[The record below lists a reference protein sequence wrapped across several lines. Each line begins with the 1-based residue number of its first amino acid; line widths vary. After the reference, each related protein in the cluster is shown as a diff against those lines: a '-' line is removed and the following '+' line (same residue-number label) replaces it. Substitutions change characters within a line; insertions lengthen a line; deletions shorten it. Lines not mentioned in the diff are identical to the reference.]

1 MASVSLVSIL
11 LLAVSCTVQAEKLCI
26 SEQGNCHVTLN
37 CEQCKPLKWL
47 VRNAQIISNNSLVVF
62 LPGQHTLNSSGL
74 NEGLVNFTNKDNVSL
89 TGSDGD
95 NSSIVQCHGIGAGFL
110 FQLSVNIYIHK
121 ITLNKCGVSLT
132 NTSALQFLHSA
143 NITLSHVAILNSTT
157 YSLIIDGV
165 CEGYVE
171 ITKSKFIGCGMQ
183 DQEKGSIILLVD
195 SCQSNRSITINLSST
210 IIISILNQLYE
221 FGNGLDSKTEGL
233 HLRIH
238 QPMVTVTIRNV
249 TVENNKGRNVEINML
264 NFNQNPSRVYFMDCF
279 ILNGRSYHG
288 GGVYVTLSQQGE
300 AEDDSSCRKEHI
312 ASISFTNTTFQ
323 GNIASKSGG
332 AFQLRGEIWRSFCSH
347 SNIVF
352 FNCTFKQNYAK
363 LGGALLMRQSRTP
376 SYIPHIEP
384 QLSVYINNCNF
395 KENGLLPYTDS
406 QIRGDSIVRL
416 HEVDNVLIKNTNFT
430 GNNGSALLLMDSTV
444 LFEGNINF
452 SANNASY
459 GAAIRVCKNSLFF
472 IKNNTYI
479 SFENNK
485 AEVAGGAIY
494 AGDQCLQV
502 IPKCFYQPLS
512 NSPMNVSQ
520 LENEISL
527 NFINN
532 TASIAGDAIY
542 GGSVDYCFTLTKFY
556 TSHSSNS
563 FGAVFNTTFHF
574 TPDTASKVTSDP
586 YGVCICHP
594 DTGQPNCTVKEV
606 TLQEQYPGKRFTVNV
621 TAVGQTHGTVSA
633 PINVTGKPMN
643 VKVYDYNLP
652 ISAPCQSI
660 TLAVFSQ
667 PNTTVSFN
675 MSAVEANPAKE
686 HSIYYHQSDL
696 KFIVPTADCPW
707 IFQLNNNTNSCDCN
721 SIFNNLAW
729 EHVSCNISSMTI
741 NKYSHVNV
749 WISSTYIEDLQ
760 QTSSVGSEIAV
771 SRLCRY
777 CHGGIFTPTNLTT
790 SQCIEGREGRLC
802 ANCTSNFS
810 LSLGHPKCIKTAD
823 SCSVWKTLVL
833 IITFLSAGI
842 LLIGALAVLNF
853 TVAEGTVNGV
863 LYFVNS
869 IHTNQNIFFHYGGF
883 FNNALRVIISWM
895 NLDLGFQVCLYS
907 GMTAYQKIW
916 LEYCFLLYLLLL
928 GMFIV
933 CFSRKSIW
941 FTRLVGRNV
950 VPVLSTVLSISF
962 YKLVMN
968 SLKVFSC
975 SDYFYWSTDKKPIL
989 WLEDETMDCF
999 TGKHIP
1005 LFLISLFL
1013 IIAAIAYIVCLLT
1026 VQCLQRSDKCMLKWV
1041 NKLRPFFDAHT
1052 GACRDHYR
1060 FWPGLL
1066 LLLRFIV
1073 IVFKILTL
1081 NDDKARL
1088 RSVAIT
1094 TILIFLVMFVFPR
1107 GVYKKWH
1114 LNVIEFFLFFYLGIT
1129 FVVVSL
1135 SHHAADDERQANAIM
1150 AIAVLLLAAVFLYHS
1165 YKRIS
1170 KVHHWT
1176 KMIAW
1181 VKYKC
1186 QYKRRQLN
1194 DQDVVINENV
1204 HLIHPQLL
1212 PRVVNF
1218 NAPREP
1224 LLEYN

>member
-11 LLAVSCTVQAEKLCI
+11 LLAVSCNVQAEKLCI
-26 SEQGNCHVTLN
+26 SEKGNCHVTLN

-47 VRNAQIISNNSLVVF
+47 VRNANIISNNSLVVF
-62 LPGQHTLNSSGL
+62 LPGNHTLNSTGL
-74 NEGLVNFTNKDNVSL
+74 NTGIVNFTNKDNVSL

-121 ITLNKCGVSLT
+121 IILNKCGVSLT

-143 NITLSHVAILNSTT
+143 NITLSHIAILNSTS
-157 YSLIIDGV
+157 YSLIIDGIS
-165 CEGYVE
+165 EGYVE

-183 DQEKGSIILLVD
+183 NQEKGNILLLAD
-195 SCQSNRSITINLSST
+195 SCQSNRSTAINFSST
-210 IIISILNQLYE
+210 KILIYNQLYK
-221 FGNGLDSKTEGL
+221 FGDKLNTHTEIKGL
-233 HLRIH
+233 HLWIH

-249 TVENNKGRNVEINML
+249 TMENNRGRNVEINML

-279 ILNGRSYHG
+279 ILNGRSDHSA
-288 GGVYVTLSQQGE
+288 GVYVTLAQQGE
-300 AEDDSSCRKEHI
+300 AEDDLFCRKEHI
-312 ASISFTNTTFQ
+312 ESISFTNTTFQ
-323 GNIASKSGG
+323 GNKASKSGG
-332 AFQLRGEIWRSFCSH
+332 AFQLRSEMWRSFCSQ

-352 FNCTFKQNYAK
+352 FNCTFKQNNAK

-384 QLSVYINNCNF
+384 QLSVYINNCTF
-395 KENGLLPYTDS
+395 MENGL
-406 QIRGDSIVRL
+406 QIHGDGIVCL
-416 HEVDNVLIKNTNFT
+416 YEVDNVLIKNTNFT
-430 GNNGSALLLMDSTV
+430 RNSGSALLLMDSTV

-520 LENEISL
+520 LGNGISL
-527 NFINN
+527 DFINN
-532 TASIAGDAIY
+532 TASLAGDAIY
-542 GGSVDYCFTLTKFY
+542 GGSVDHCFTLTKFY
-556 TSHSSNS
+556 PSHPS
-563 FGAVFNTTFHF
+563 GAVFNTTFHF

-621 TAVGQTHGTVSA
+621 TAVGQTHGTVPA

-643 VKVYDYNLP
+643 VNVYDYNLP

-667 PNTTVSFN
+667 PNSSVSFN

-729 EHVSCNISSMTI
+729 VHVSCNISSMTI
-741 NKYSHVNV
+741 DKYFHGNV
-749 WISSTYIEDLQ
+749 WINFTSTDDLQ
-760 QTSSVGSEIAV
+760 QTSSAHGENVVG
-771 SRLCRY
+771 RHCRY

-802 ANCTSNFS
+802 ESCTSNFS
-810 LSLGHPKCIKTAD
+810 LSLGHPECIKTD

-833 IITFLSAGI
+833 FITFLSAGL
-842 LLIGALAVLNF
+842 LLIGALAVSNF

-869 IHTNQNIFFHYGGF
+869 IHTNQNIFFHYSGF
-883 FNNALRVIISWM
+883 LNKALRVIISWM
-895 NLDLGFQVCLYS
+895 NLDLGFQVCLYG
-907 GMTAYQKIW
+907 GMTTYQKIW

-928 GMFIV
+928 GVLIV
-933 CFSRKSIW
+933 CLSRKSIW

-962 YKLVMN
+962 YKVVMN

-975 SDYFYWSTDKKPIL
+975 SGKLLYWSTDKKKPII
-989 WLEDETMDCF
+989 WLEDKTLDCF

-1013 IIAAIAYIVCLLT
+1013 IIAAIAYVVCLLT
-1026 VQCLQRSDKCMLKWV
+1026 VQCLQRSDRCMFKW
-1041 NKLRPFFDAHT
+1041 LRPFFDANT

-1073 IVFKILTL
+1073 IVFKISNL

-1088 RSVAIT
+1088 RSVAMIT
-1094 TILIFLVMFVFPR
+1094 VLIFLIMFVFPR

-1114 LNVIEFFLFFYLGIT
+1114 LNVTEFFLFFYLGLT
-1129 FVVVSL
+1129 FVVVSI
-1135 SHHAADDERQANAIM
+1135 SHYAINEGQANAVI
-1150 AIAVLLLAAVFLYHS
+1150 AVAVLLLTAVFLYHI
-1165 YKRIS
+1165 YKQYS
-1170 KVHHWT
+1170 KIQCWV

-1181 VKYKC
+1181 IKNKY
-1186 QYKRRQLN
+1186 QYKRRPLN

-1212 PRVVNF
+1212 PQVVNF

-1224 LLEYN
+1224 LLESN

>member
-11 LLAVSCTVQAEKLCI
+11 LLAVSWAVQAEKLCI
-26 SEQGNCHVTLN
+26 SEKGNCLVTLN

-47 VRNAQIISNNSLVVF
+47 VRNANVISNNSLVVF
-62 LPGQHTLNSSGL
+62 LPGNHTLNSTGL
-74 NEGLVNFTNKDNVSL
+74 NTGIVNFTNKDNVSL

-121 ITLNKCGVSLT
+121 INLNKCGVSLT

-165 CEGYVE
+165 SEGYVE
-171 ITKSKFIGCGMQ
+171 INKSKFIGCGMQ
-183 DQEKGSIILLVD
+183 DQEKGNILLLAD
-195 SCQSNRSITINLSST
+195 SCQSNRSITINFNST
-210 IIISILNQLYE
+210 EILIYNQLYK
-221 FGNGLDSKTEGL
+221 FGDKLNTHTEIKGL
-233 HLRIH
+233 HLWIH

-249 TVENNKGRNVEINML
+249 TMENNRGRNVEINML

-279 ILNGRSYHG
+279 ILNGRSNHSA
-288 GGVYVTLSQQGE
+288 GVYVTLSQQGE
-300 AEDDSSCRKEHI
+300 AEDDLFCRKEHI
-312 ASISFTNTTFQ
+312 ASISFTNTTFH

-332 AFQLRGEIWRSFCSH
+332 AFQLRSEIWRNFCSQ

-352 FNCTFKQNYAK
+352 FNCNFTHNYAK

-384 QLSVYINNCNF
+384 QLSVYINNCTF
-395 KENGLLPYTDS
+395 MENGL
-406 QIRGDSIVRL
+406 QIRGDGIIRL
-416 HEVDNVLIKNTNFT
+416 YEVDSVLIKNTYFT
-430 GNNGSALLLMDSTV
+430 KNNGSALLLMDSTV

-520 LENEISL
+520 LKNEISL
-527 NFINN
+527 NFIDN
-532 TASIAGDAIY
+532 TASLAGDAIY
-542 GGSVDYCFTLTKFY
+542 GGSVDHCFTLTKFY
-556 TSHSSNS
+556 PSHPS
-563 FGAVFNTTFHF
+563 GAVFDTIFHF

-586 YGVCICHP
+586 SGVCICHP

-621 TAVGQTHGTVSA
+621 TAVGQTHGTVPA
-633 PINVTGKPMN
+633 PIHVTGKPMN
-643 VKVYDYNLP
+643 VKVYDYNQP

-667 PNTTVSFN
+667 PNSTVSFN

-686 HSIYYHQSDL
+686 HSIYYHQSNL

-707 IFQLNNNTNSCDCN
+707 IFELNTTTNSCDCN

-729 EHVSCNISSMTI
+729 AHVSCNISSMSI
-741 NKYSHVNV
+741 NKYIYRNV
-749 WISSTYIEDLQ
+749 WISYTKTDDLQ
-760 QTSSVGSEIAV
+760 QTSSAHSKIEVD
-771 SRLCRY
+771 RHCRY
-777 CHGGIFTPTNLTT
+777 CHDGIFTPTNLTT
-790 SQCIEGREGRLC
+790 SQCTEGREGRLC
-802 ANCTSNFS
+802 GSCTSNFS
-810 LSLGHPKCIKTAD
+810 LSLGHLECINTAD
-823 SCSVWKTLVL
+823 NCSIWKTFVL
-833 IITFLSAGI
+833 IITFLLAGI
-842 LLIGALAVLNF
+842 LLIFALAVLNF
-853 TVAEGTVNGV
+853 TVTKGTVNGV

-869 IHTNQNIFFHYGGF
+869 IHTNQNIFFHYRGY
-883 FNNALRVIISWM
+883 FNKALRVIISWM

-928 GMFIV
+928 GVLIV

-950 VPVLSTVLSISF
+950 VPVLSTVVSISF

-968 SLKVFSC
+968 PLKVFTC
-975 SDYFYWSTDKKPIL
+975 SDHLYWSTDKKKPLL

-1026 VQCLQRSDKCMLKWV
+1026 IQCLQRSDRCMLKWV

-1088 RSVAIT
+1088 RSVAIIT
-1094 TILIFLVMFVFPR
+1094 VLIFLVMFVLPR

-1129 FVVVSL
+1129 FVVVSVNNYVV
-1135 SHHAADDERQANAIM
+1135 DEEQANAIM
-1150 AIAVLLLAAVFLYHS
+1150 AVAVLLLTAVFLYHI
-1165 YKRIS
+1165 YKRFS
-1170 KVHHWT
+1170 KIQCWV
-1176 KMIAW
+1176 KMITW
-1181 VKYKC
+1181 VKNKC
-1186 QYKRRQLN
+1186 QYKRRPLN

-1204 HLIHPQLL
+1204 HLIHPQLI

-1224 LLEYN
+1224 LLENN